1 LKHVKLATLT
11 RINTGILVLIA
22 TVLAST
28 LYFGSSM
35 LRAPLTQIQT
45 FSAHKSVLED
55 RIVNNLNLYLRTGN
69 SQNLT
74 EAETAIAE
82 LSEALQS
89 EDAVF
94 NKRVIEELNKFHLY
108 LTQEARAAGKL
119 AGNEEGLLL
128 QNEKE
133 TRDAI
138 TALFDY
144 AEEGEDNAPQTA
156 KRYNS
161 FAQKLMLMLQDRTIQ
176 RQQTISTGAK
186 DLSTINTINRQMLD
200 VYQQLDNLDRLDVFE
215 VQEED
220 DFASML
226 GGAFDDEEESE
237 DKAEELLSNLRSL
250 INRFPK
256 EINNTIEI
264 KTTIADSYQQIQQ
277 ELQLIS
283 TLFRE
288 LETSLAAEFDD
299 TITSGQQ
306 LLGVIIVIIV
316 LFSLMVDST
325 QRGIAKRI
333 RSFVPYLT
341 TYAEGDLTKDVDIT
355 AKTEE
360 VKTLTDS
367 ANLLKA
373 NLVSLISAVKA
384 RSQNVLEIGNQVRA
398 QSDQVE
404 SRMASQLEQTISIS
418 AAVEEM
424 NVSFEE
430 VAKRALDASN
440 AANDINTTAN
450 KSSTVM
456 TEATSEV
463 QELANQVDNTS
474 HEIAKLGTLA
484 NDISAVLEV
493 INGIAEQTNLLALN
507 AAIEAARAGENGRG
521 FAVVA
526 DEVRSLSQR
535 TADSTKEIKS
545 IIDNIQ
551 QQASYC
557 TQAMEQQV
565 GTVEQTVEKNKQAN
579 AAVKSIVDSIV
590 QIKDMT
596 TQIAVNIE
604 QQVSVASDINRSI
617 HQVRDTSENTKTASS
632 ETASLSDQMQQE
644 NIALQESIAKFK
656 I

>member
-55 RIVNNLNLYLRTGN
+55 RIVSNLNLYLRTGN

-94 NKRVIEELNKFHLY
+94 NKRVIDELNKFHLY

-144 AEEGEDNAPQTA
+144 AVEGEDNAPQTA

-215 VQEED
+215 EQEED

-237 DKAEELLSNLRSL
+237 DKADELLSNLRSL

-463 QELANQVDNTS
+463 GVS
-474 HEIAKLGTLA
+474 
-484 NDISAVLEV
+484 
-493 INGIAEQTNLLALN
+493 
-507 AAIEAARAGENGRG
+507 
-521 FAVVA
+521 
-526 DEVRSLSQR
+526 
-535 TADSTKEIKS
+535 KS
-545 IIDNIQ
+545 SRQ
-551 QQASYC
+551 Y
-557 TQAMEQQV
+557 EP
-565 GTVEQTVEKNKQAN
+565 
-579 AAVKSIVDSIV
+579 
-590 QIKDMT
+590 
-596 TQIAVNIE
+596 
-604 QQVSVASDINRSI
+604 
-617 HQVRDTSENTKTASS
+617 
-632 ETASLSDQMQQE
+632 
-644 NIALQESIAKFK
+644 
-656 I
+656 